1 MDRIISLLAA
11 LVGLIA
17 LGGAILVHVNGDVQR
32 KELATEVAE
41 LRTAIGSGPIPGA
54 APSAVVA
61 SSSSSEP
68 ISSEAST
75 PPSSLSEPLDA
86 QAQISQLQ
94 ERITELEAENRTQ
107 ASALADAQAKLGLSV
122 SPPLPMAPA
131 VVTSAASSAPS
142 SELPSTAR
150 TSSSASAASE
160 VSAAGLSSSA
170 SSSALASSSPAE
182 SGPLA
187 DCIPTGTRFVGKPGD
202 SFAICKTPIV
212 VKIAAVS
219 DGIATVAGV
228 GPIEAGS
235 FGDFPGKGCSV
246 MVFSAD
252 ATGFADLRV
261 TCQ

>member
-32 KELATEVAE
+32 KELAAEVAE
-41 LRTAIGSGPIPGA
+41 LRSAIGSGSIAGG
-54 APSAVVA
+54 APSMVVA

-75 PPSSLSEPLDA
+75 PPSSSSEPLDA

-131 VVTSAASSAPS
+131 VVSSAASSAPS
-142 SELPSTAR
+142 SELPSTVER
-150 TSSSASAASE
+150 SSSASAASE
-160 VSAAGLSSSA
+160 VSVAGSSSSA
-170 SSSALASSSPAE
+170 SSSALASSSAA